1 MARILTVSRNCHHP
15 IETLKLRELSY
26 SENFSFFSDNFS
38 FLSARIRPAGRL
50 VPVQTFSDDQNQE
63 NLIKYP
69 THEHENRCRW
79 LRTSQACKIQENS
92 VV

>member
-26 SENFSFFSDNFS
+26 SDNFS

-63 NLIKYP
+63 NLNIP
-69 THEHENRCRW
+69 
-79 LRTSQACKIQENS
+79 RTSARTDVDGCERVKRVRYKKIPLFD
-92 VV
+92 

>member
-1 MARILTVSRNCHHP
+1 MTRILTVSRNCHQP

-26 SENFSFFSDNFS
+26 SDNFS

-69 THEHENRCRW
+69 THERENRCRW